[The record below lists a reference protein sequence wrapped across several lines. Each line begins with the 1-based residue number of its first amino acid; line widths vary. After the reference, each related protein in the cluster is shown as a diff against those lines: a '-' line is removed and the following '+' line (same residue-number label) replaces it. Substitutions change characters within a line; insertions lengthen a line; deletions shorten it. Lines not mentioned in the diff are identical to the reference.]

1 VVSTGSKGLV
11 SGLKWAGAQAM
22 KLGFLRKPAREE
34 SPLVVS
40 MTGVR
45 LGDRAVFA
53 GSSLPLLM
61 PLAARTGLSGQVLAI
76 GPNAADL
83 KARAERDGHLVEM
96 ADVPPS
102 DGSYD
107 VAIVEASGDWATLFT
122 PLLHAVRAGGRIV
135 VVIGARAQS
144 PLAFLKSS
152 GSREAEPAAVVDR
165 LGRAGWHRARSIG
178 GRDGLEFVEAVR
190 T

>member
-1 VVSTGSKGLV
+1 
-11 SGLKWAGAQAM
+11 M

-83 KARAERDGHLVEM
+83 KARA
-96 ADVPPS
+96 
-102 DGSYD
+102 YD